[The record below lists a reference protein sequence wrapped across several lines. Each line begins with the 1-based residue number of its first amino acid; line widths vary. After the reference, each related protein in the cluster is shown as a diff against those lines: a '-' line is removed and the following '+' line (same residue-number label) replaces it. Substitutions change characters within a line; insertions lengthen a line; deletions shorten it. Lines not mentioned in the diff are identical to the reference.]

1 MNVRMTNGYIE
12 GIDVTLGKVMKL
24 EGFVKGIYNTLSR
37 IRKRKVVGKR
47 TLQDWLDRIR
57 KVKMIVEMKMRKWE
71 GKWKVWMKHWVESV
85 IINQWQK

>member
-1 MNVRMTNGYIE
+1 MTNGYIE

-47 TLQDWLDRIR
+47 TLQD
-57 KVKMIVEMKMRKWE
+57 
-71 GKWKVWMKHWVESV
+71 
-85 IINQWQK
+85 